1 MATAH
6 DALEKLFQ
14 KARKAIAE
22 RDWDRAKQVYL
33 QALGLKSDSP
43 DVHYGLATVFF
54 QLRELTS
61 AAHHFKEVTR
71 LDPLRAG
78 AYINLGAVQNLLQQ
92 YDEAVTVLRRG
103 LQLDATRVE
112 GYYNLGVVYRNLG
125 QEDLAMQAYREALRL
140 NPRMADAQLN
150 LANLLFGR
158 QNYRQALH
166 HYEEAL
172 KLRPNWA
179 KALDGIAQTRE
190 VLEGEKKPASTPETF
205 GAVGSGLDPTAQV
218 DPDTHGGF
226 LTHLHQV
233 TIESEES
240 GRALH
245 HILEREVEPAV
256 KELSSALL
264 YQHGLRTELEECVA
278 KFESAVDRMRQTYQ
292 QMQNRIGNLK
302 KLETQFPHQ

>member
-1 MATAH
+1 MAAAN
-6 DALEKLFQ
+6 DALDKLLQ
-14 KARKAIAE
+14 KARKAIAD
-22 RDWDRAKQVYL
+22 RDWDKAKQMYL
-33 QALGLKSDSP
+33 QALGLKSDNP

-103 LQLDATRVE
+103 LQLDSARVE

-125 QEDLAMQAYREALRL
+125 QDDLAMQAYREALRL

-158 QNYRQALH
+158 QNFRQAMQ

-179 KALDGIAQTRE
+179 KAIDGITQTRE
-190 VLEGEKKPASTPETF
+190 ALDVDKKSAPVPIAGKRIDS
-205 GAVGSGLDPTAQV
+205 TAQV
-218 DPDTHGGF
+218 DPDTHGVF
-226 LTHLHQV
+226 LVHLHQV

-245 HILEREVEPAV
+245 QILEREIEPAI
-256 KELSSALL
+256 KELSAALL
-264 YQHGLRTELEECVA
+264 QPHGLRTELEESVA
-278 KFESAVDRMRQTYQ
+278 KFEAAVDRMRNTYQ
-292 QMQNRIGNLK
+292 QMQNRLAHLQ
-302 KLETQFPHQ
+302 KLESQFPQQ